1 MIQRKQSVFLLL
13 AFIASVVCLC
23 LRIGDI
29 EPAGMGVGFKLYNI
43 MLDKGASVDYSPC
56 GLFGILLVSS
66 AMSLATIFLYRNRKL
81 QSSLCLCNVFLLLAW
96 YIVLGVVT
104 RNVVSADANF
114 HIAFAASIGEPPP
127 IATIQSGS
135 NFLIMSTP
143 LFIVSNDGSG
153 STLSKIYE
161 CTLFFLFLIF
171 L

>member
-29 EPAGMGVGFKLYNI
+29 EPAGMGVGFKLYNL

-56 GLFGILLVSS
+56 GLFGILLISS

-114 HIAFAASIGEPPP
+114 HIAFAACLPAVSLVLNF
-127 IATIQSGS
+127 IARAGVIHDEKMVRAADR
-135 NFLIMSTP
+135 IR
-143 LFIVSNDGSG
+143 
-153 STLSKIYE
+153 
-161 CTLFFLFLIF
+161 
-171 L
+171 

>member
-66 AMSLATIFLYRNRKL
+66 AMSLATIFLYPLL
-81 QSSLCLCNVFLLLAW
+81 QS
-96 YIVLGVVT
+96 
-104 RNVVSADANF
+104 
-114 HIAFAASIGEPPP
+114 
-127 IATIQSGS
+127 
-135 NFLIMSTP
+135 
-143 LFIVSNDGSG
+143 
-153 STLSKIYE
+153 
-161 CTLFFLFLIF
+161 
-171 L
+171 